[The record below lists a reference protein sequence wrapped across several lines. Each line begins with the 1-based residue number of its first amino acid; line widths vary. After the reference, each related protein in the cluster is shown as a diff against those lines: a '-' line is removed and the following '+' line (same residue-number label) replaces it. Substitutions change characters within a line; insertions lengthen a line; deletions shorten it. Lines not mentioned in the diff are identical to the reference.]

1 MTSDDIAQPGRP
13 RSLQTYTALS
23 PEQTE
28 TVLALLAD
36 AARTDGQQA
45 VSEQGR
51 LQLRGGEREGVSH
64 LLLSVDG
71 ELVGYAQLED
81 TDPVEPPAAELVV
94 HPSHRGNGHGR
105 ALGSALLAASG
116 KRLRVWAHGGHS
128 AARHLAQVLGLTLF
142 RELRQM
148 RRPLSGLDLPDPVL
162 PEGVTVRTFV
172 PGRDDAAWLAVNA
185 AAFAHHPEQGSLT
198 QRDLDDRKAEPWFD
212 PEGFFLAERAGEEGR
227 IVGFPLDQGAR
238 RGGPRRGVRPRGE
251 PRRAGRRPRQVPH
264 HDRAAP
270 PGGQGTADGHA
281 LRRRRQQG
289 GRVRLRAAGLRHP
302 RGGPDVPD
310 GDLSRH
316 RMRDRTD
323 SVPPGTPA
331 AGAAHSGTAQRWWTA
346 AHRPSSGVT
355 NSARPSGHSSGVHGG
370 RRGVRVGDHGRGRGT
385 RGAAVAAWARRTGT
399 GRRAHQE
406 R

>member
-13 RSLQTYTALS
+13 RSLQTCAALS
-23 PEQTE
+23 PERTE
-28 TVLALLAD
+28 EVLALLAE
-36 AARTDGQQA
+36 AARADGQQA

-51 LQLRGGEREGVSH
+51 LQLRGGEREGVVH

-94 HPSHRGNGHGR
+94 HPAHRGQGHGR
-105 ALGSALLAASG
+105 ALGAALLAASG

-148 RRPLSGLDLPDPVL
+148 RRPLAGLDLPEPVL

-212 PEGFFLAERAGEEGR
+212 PEGFFLAEREGR
-227 IVGFPLDQGAR
+227 IVGFHWTKVHEAEGLGEVYVL
-238 RGGPRRGVRPRGE
+238 GVSPD
-251 PRRAGRRPRQVPH
+251 A
-264 HDRAAP
+264 
-270 PGGQGTADGHA
+270 
-281 LRRRRQQG
+281 QG
-289 GRVRLRAAGLRHP
+289 GGLGKSLTTIGLRH
-302 RGGPDVPD
+302 
-310 GDLSRH
+310 L
-316 RMRDRTD
+316 
-323 SVPPGTPA
+323 
-331 AGAAHSGTAQRWWTA
+331 AGKGLPTAMLYVDA
-346 AHRPSSGVT
+346 D
-355 NSARPSGHSSGVHGG
+355 NK
-370 RRGVRVGDHGRGRGT
+370 
-385 RGAAVAAWARRTGT
+385 AAVSVYERLGFVTHETDLMYRTET
-399 GRRAHQE
+399 
-406 R
+406 